1 VQSAIRT
8 PGKGT
13 DRYWGKL
20 GWRWRGLFIFRE
32 GAAAGCYLEGGSRGS
47 EWKNGGG
54 EKIRRCMLRIE
65 AHEERKRRELVLSFF
80 DQDPCCKK
88 NIKHSFFIESIHKK

>member
-1 VQSAIRT
+1 MQSAIRT

-32 GAAAGCYLEGGSRGS
+32 GAAADCWSEGGSRGS
-47 EWKNGGG
+47 EWKNRGG
-54 EKIRRCMLRIE
+54 EKIRRSELRIE
-65 AHEERKRRELVLSFF
+65 RHEERKRRELVLSFSARSGF
-80 DQDPCCKK
+80 ML
-88 NIKHSFFIESIHKK
+88 